1 MVIKYSV
8 CALGI
13 VSQAGTALGWKQK
26 KQAHLLITQPKIR
39 LWSTDTEC
47 KVFSTLWSKKMFL
60 STMWYHYFSK
70 EINKF
75 LQECSWWHY
84 LEHHDTLSF
93 SIENVYRYQIY
104 KSSHDPI
111 QFSGGHL
118 FLHAP
123 NINWAHTIFQALLQV
138 PTANKTHKI
147 PALIELIM
155 EISKNIYLSITTI
168 LLILF
173 ML

>member
-1 MVIKYSV
+1 MRSKLTGKKNTHDNYEYTGGLLLQLQAFCSSLSLLIKHLVIKYSV

-13 VSQAGTALGWKQK
+13 VSHVGTALGWKQK
-26 KQAHLLITQPKIR
+26 KQAHLLTTQPKMR

-47 KVFSTLWSKKMFL
+47 KVFSTLRSKKMFL

-70 EINKF
+70 ETNKF
-75 LQECSWWHY
+75 LQECSQWPY

-93 SIENVYRYQIY
+93 STENVYRYQIY

-111 QFSGGHL
+111 QFFGGHL

-123 NINWAHTIFQALLQV
+123 NINWAHIIF
-138 PTANKTHKI
+138 
-147 PALIELIM
+147 
-155 EISKNIYLSITTI
+155 
-168 LLILF
+168 
-173 ML
+173 

>member
-13 VSQAGTALGWKQK
+13 VSQVGTALGWKQK
-26 KQAHLLITQPKIR
+26 KQAHLLIIQPKIR

-47 KVFSTLWSKKMFL
+47 KVFSTLWSKKIFL
-60 STMWYHYFSK
+60 STTWYHYFSK

-75 LQECSWWHY
+75 LQECSWWPY

-93 SIENVYRYQIY
+93 STENVYRYQIY

-111 QFSGGHL
+111 QFFGGHL
-118 FLHAP
+118 FLHVP
-123 NINWAHTIFQALLQV
+123 NINWAHTIFQALFQV
-138 PTANKTHKI
+138 PTVNKTHTEF
-147 PALIELIM
+147 LH
-155 EISKNIYLSITTI
+155 S
-168 LLILF
+168 
-173 ML
+173 

>member
-13 VSQAGTALGWKQK
+13 VSQVGTALGWKQK

-47 KVFSTLWSKKMFL
+47 KVFSTLWSKKIFL
-60 STMWYHYFSK
+60 SSTTWYHYFSK

-75 LQECSWWHY
+75 LQECSWWPY

-93 SIENVYRYQIY
+93 STENVYRYQIY

-111 QFSGGHL
+111 QFFGGHL

-123 NINWAHTIFQALLQV
+123 NINWAHTIFQALFQV
-138 PTANKTHKI
+138 PTVNKTHTEF
-147 PALIELIM
+147 LHL
-155 EISKNIYLSITTI
+155 
-168 LLILF
+168 
-173 ML
+173 